1 MVMKN
6 AETFFLRISIDFV
19 NFYYYFGFSV
29 KKSRIRLL
37 NYPIGVSGY
46 QETASEQETLQQ
58 SFNRVFHQQM
68 MLQYSNNEDV
78 ESLIEMS

>member
-1 MVMKN
+1 
-6 AETFFLRISIDFV
+6 LH
-19 NFYYYFGFSV
+19 
-29 KKSRIRLL
+29 
-37 NYPIGVSGY
+37 YPSGVSGY
-46 QETASEQETLQQ
+46 QETFSEQETLQQ